1 MISLSLVLERIKL
14 FSMPFGGSVTL
25 GHSVPLMLISYKY
38 GAFKGIITSLVFSII
53 NMAFSFKVPP
63 ARSMQSFLILI
74 ILDYILPYLAIGAVS
89 FFGKFFKKSSNK
101 IYIETA
107 TSFILKILI
116 SSFSGA
122 TIWKEY
128 IPFDSYIWIYSL
140 IYNSLYLIP
149 EYIITILILKE
160 ILKYLRH
167 HFF

>member
-25 GHSVPLMLISYKY
+25 GHYAPLILISHKY
-38 GAFKGIITSLVFSII
+38 GTFKGIITSFIFSMI

-63 ARSMQSFLILI
+63 TRSLQSFFTLI
-74 ILDYILPYLAIGAVS
+74 IFDYILPYIAIGAVS

-101 IYIETA
+101 IYIETT

-116 SSFSGA
+116 SSFSGVI
-122 TIWKEY
+122 IWKEY
-128 IPFDSYIWIYSL
+128 IPFDSQIWIYSL
-140 IYNSLYLIP
+140 TYNSLYLIP
-149 EYIITILILKE
+149 EYLITILILKE
-160 ILKYLRH
+160 IIKYLKY

>member
-25 GHSVPLMLISYKY
+25 GHYVPLILISYKY
-38 GAFKGIITSLVFSII
+38 GAFKGIITSFIFSIV

-63 ARSMQSFLILI
+63 AKSIQSFFALI
-74 ILDYILPYLAIGAVS
+74 IFDYILPYIVIGAVS
-89 FFGKFFKKSSNK
+89 FFGKFFKKSPNK

-116 SSFSGA
+116 SSFSGVV
-122 TIWKEY
+122 IWKEY
-128 IPFDSYIWIYSL
+128 IPFDSEIWIYSL

-149 EYIITILILKE
+149 EYLITILILKK
-160 ILKYLRH
+160 ILKYLKY